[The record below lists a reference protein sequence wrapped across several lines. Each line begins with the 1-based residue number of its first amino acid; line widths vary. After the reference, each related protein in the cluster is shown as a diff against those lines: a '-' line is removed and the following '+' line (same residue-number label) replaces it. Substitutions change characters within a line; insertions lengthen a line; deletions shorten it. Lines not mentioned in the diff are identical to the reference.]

1 MQLALFGTGV
11 LGSAIAERLH
21 RTGHLVTV
29 YNRTIE
35 KALPLRNRGLRVVSR
50 SADAMGSAEAVLL
63 LLADETAIR
72 SVLLQGE
79 TAQRL
84 AGRTII
90 QMGTIGPDQSLEL
103 AFEIQRLGGAYM
115 EAPVLGSVTEAAQ
128 GTLLVMVGSTPE
140 QFTQWSPMLQALG
153 QEVQRIGPVGSAAV
167 IKLALNQLIAAE
179 TAAFGLSLGLV
190 RRNGL
195 STDTFMALLR
205 KSALF
210 APTFDKKLPRLT
222 TREYQRPNFSTRHL
236 LKDVDLMLE
245 TSQRAGLSTLGL
257 QGVRSLLERAL
268 EMGFSD
274 GDYSALYEAIDGAGN
289 GRA

>member
-1 MQLALFGTGV
+1 
-11 LGSAIAERLH
+11 
-21 RTGHLVTV
+21 
-29 YNRTIE
+29 
-35 KALPLRNRGLRVVSR
+35 
-50 SADAMGSAEAVLL
+50 
-63 LLADETAIR
+63 
-72 SVLLQGE
+72 
-79 TAQRL
+79 
-84 AGRTII
+84 
-90 QMGTIGPDQSLEL
+90 
-103 AFEIQRLGGAYM
+103 
-115 EAPVLGSVTEAAQ
+115 
-128 GTLLVMVGSTPE
+128 
-140 QFTQWSPMLQALG
+140 
-153 QEVQRIGPVGSAAV
+153 
-167 IKLALNQLIAAE
+167 
-179 TAAFGLSLGLV
+179 
-190 RRNGL
+190 
-195 STDTFMALLR
+195 MALLR

>member
-128 GTLLVMVGSTPE
+128 GTLLVMVGSTP
-140 QFTQWSPMLQALG
+140 SSLLSGPRCCRRLG
-153 QEVQRIGPVGSAAV
+153 
-167 IKLALNQLIAAE
+167 
-179 TAAFGLSLGLV
+179 
-190 RRNGL
+190 
-195 STDTFMALLR
+195 R
-205 KSALF
+205 KSNGSDRSEALRSSNWPSISSSRPKPLPSVSAWGWCAATGF
-210 APTFDKKLPRLT
+210 RRIPSWRSSEKAPSLPPHSIKSCPDSRL
-222 TREYQRPNFSTRHL
+222 EN
-236 LKDVDLMLE
+236 
-245 TSQRAGLSTLGL
+245 TSARTSPPGTC
-257 QGVRSLLERAL
+257 
-268 EMGFSD
+268 
-274 GDYSALYEAIDGAGN
+274 
-289 GRA
+289 

>member
-90 QMGTIGPDQSLEL
+90 QMGTIGLDQSLEL

-153 QEVQRIGPVGSAAV
+153 CEVQRIGPVGSAAV
-167 IKLALNQLIAAE
+167 IKLALNQLIASKPLPSVSAWGWC
-179 TAAFGLSLGLV
+179 AATGFRRIPSWRSSEKALSLPPH
-190 RRNGL
+190 
-195 STDTFMALLR
+195 SI
-205 KSALF
+205 KSC
-210 APTFDKKLPRLT
+210 PDSRL
-222 TREYQRPNFSTRHL
+222 EN
-236 LKDVDLMLE
+236 
-245 TSQRAGLSTLGL
+245 TSARTSPPGTC
-257 QGVRSLLERAL
+257 
-268 EMGFSD
+268 
-274 GDYSALYEAIDGAGN
+274 
-289 GRA
+289 